1 MIPRDSITGLIL
13 AGGRGQRMNGADKGL
28 LMFQGRPLVAHV
40 IETLVPQVGPL
51 LISAN
56 RHLARYRSWGRP
68 VVADQRADFSGPL
81 AGIASGFAQV
91 KTPYL
96 MVAPCDTP
104 FLPPHLVARLAAAL
118 AAESADAAVAFG
130 AGRLQPLCVLLSRDL
145 QADLSAY
152 LEDRDGSATHW
163 LQQCRHVS
171 VDFSDEP
178 RAFVNINTP
187 QDLAA
192 VG

>member
-1 MIPRDSITGLIL
+1 MIRRDNITGLIL

-28 LMFQGRPLVAHV
+28 LMFQGRPLVAQV
-40 IETLVPQVGPL
+40 IEALAPQVGPL

-118 AAESADAAVAFG
+118 ETEQAHAAVAFG
-130 AGRLQPLCVLLSRDL
+130 AGRLQPLCVLLSRGL
-145 QADLSAY
+145 ESDLSAY
-152 LEDRDGSATHW
+152 LADSDGSAIGW
-163 LQQCRHVS
+163 LRQCRHVL
-171 VDFSDEP
+171 VDFSDETQ
-178 RAFVNINTP
+178 AFVNINTP

>member
-1 MIPRDSITGLIL
+1 MIPRDAITGLIL
-13 AGGRGQRMNGADKGL
+13 AGGRGRRMNGADKGL
-28 LMFQGRPLVAHV
+28 LMFQGRPLIAHV
-40 IETLVPQVGPL
+40 IEALAPQVGPL

-68 VVADQRADFSGPL
+68 VIVDHHADYSGPL
-81 AGIASGFAQV
+81 AGIASGLAQV

-104 FLPPHLVARLAAAL
+104 FLSGRLVERLAAAL
-118 AAESADAAVAFG
+118 EAESVDAAVAFG
-130 AGRLQPLCVLLSRDL
+130 AGQMQPLCVLLNRDL
-145 QADLSAY
+145 EADLNAY
-152 LEDRDGSATHW
+152 LANSDGSAMGW
-163 LQQCRHVS
+163 LQQCRHVP

-192 VG
+192 AG